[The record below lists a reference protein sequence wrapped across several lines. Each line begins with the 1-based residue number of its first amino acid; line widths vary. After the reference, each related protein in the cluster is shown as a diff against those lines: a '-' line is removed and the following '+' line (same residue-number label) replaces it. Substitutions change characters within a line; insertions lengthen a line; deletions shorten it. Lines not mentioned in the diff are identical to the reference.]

1 MHLEQYFCLHRIMT
15 LLADPEQCV
24 LAVPAR
30 TERVY
35 AGILPTRLD
44 VGASSLSSA
53 HRRVTRLGTLSV
65 KIS

>member
-1 MHLEQYFCLHRIMT
+1 MT
-15 LLADPEQCV
+15 LLADPEQRV

-35 AGILPTRLD
+35 AGILPTRLA

-53 HRRVTRLGTLSV
+53 HRRVTRLGTLPV
-65 KIS
+65 NFP